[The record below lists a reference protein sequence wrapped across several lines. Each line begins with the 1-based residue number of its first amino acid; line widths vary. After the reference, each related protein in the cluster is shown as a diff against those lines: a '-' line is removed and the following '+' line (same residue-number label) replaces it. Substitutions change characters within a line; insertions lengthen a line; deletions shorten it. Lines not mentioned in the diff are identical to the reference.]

1 MAVRKTSAK
10 KNAGRKKAARKKTAR
25 QKTAARKSLKPAV
38 EKRGLEGIEV
48 LLSIGSPEVSSLVA
62 AVSGGDS

>member
-25 QKTAARKSLKPAV
+25 QKTATRKSLKPAK
-38 EKRGLEGIEV
+38 EKRGLGV

>member
-10 KNAGRKKAARKKTAR
+10 KNAGRKKTAR
-25 QKTAARKSLKPAV
+25 QKTAARKSLKPAK
-38 EKRGLEGIEV
+38 EKRGLESIEV
-48 LLSIGSPEVSSLVA
+48 LLSIGSPEVSRLVA